1 MNARWLQCMCAFSAV
16 KIIWSINSP
25 WKDNCGTTMKS
36 FSFFLFWKVMTLL
49 PSFIWWYCVHFCG
62 YGACAIITR
71 IAITIW
77 CSVLHLLHFRILP
90 TINIYCIQEMVVLWD
105 LHFNLHGQLQSK
117 CLRQCALLHF
127 NHLQLRGITG
137 WAFVTMRCRVWLN
150 YEQGLG
156 TKGKVCRE
164 FPWEGCLNFK
174 INCWLHY
181 FD

>member
-117 CLRQCALLHF
+117 CLRQCALLHSIICS
-127 NHLQLRGITG
+127 LEGSRDEPL
-137 WAFVTMRCRVWLN
+137 WLWDAGFGLIMN
-150 YEQGLG
+150 KDLEQ
-156 TKGKVCRE
+156 KVRYAESSRE
-164 FPWEGCLNFK
+164 RAV
-174 INCWLHY
+174 
-181 FD
+181 